1 MKRLVVCALIGGGIG
16 AGVAF
21 ARSDPTVGDAESS
34 DGLTNAAIS
43 GAAGGALLG
52 FILDRRAKRK
62 KRRENA
68 VLLGY
73 AEKARPKVDAAV
85 DAAFA
90 AAEIALPI
98 LEARAGAAREK
109 AKDTAVQ
116 AAGVAKEKAAEA
128 GSIARDK
135 AAEAGS
141 MARDK
146 AAETAIH
153 ARHAAAERADLARR
167 KAKKSGH
174 PKAAKAL
181 DLLPV

>member
-21 ARSDPTVGDAESS
+21 TRSDPTVGGSESS
-34 DGLTNAAIS
+34 GGMKNAAIS
-43 GAAGGALLG
+43 GAAGGAFLG
-52 FILDRRAKRK
+52 FVLDRRAKRRK
-62 KRRENA
+62 KRESA
-68 VLLGY
+68 TLLGY
-73 AEKARPKVDAAV
+73 AEKARPRVDAAV

-109 AKDTAVQ
+109 AKETAVQ
-116 AAGVAKEKAAEA
+116 AAGV
-128 GSIARDK
+128 
-135 AAEAGS
+135 
-141 MARDK
+141 
-146 AAETAIH
+146 
-153 ARHAAAERADLARR
+153 ARR

-174 PKAAKAL
+174 PKTAKAL